1 MWLHY
6 KRHGGQEVEKN
17 QPETELFYSG
27 TSNNRDTYYE
37 GIGFAIKRKYAD
49 SIMKFEAIDE
59 SLCYL
64 RLKGRFKNI
73 SVIYMYAP
81 SEESDDETKELF
93 YTRLDTLFQSV
104 PNYQYK
110 LVIGDASAKE
120 GQEDR

>member
-1 MWLHY
+1 M
-6 KRHGGQEVEKN
+6 EKN

-27 TSNNRDTYYE
+27 TSNNRDTYY
-37 GIGFAIKRKYAD
+37 IGFAIKRKYAD